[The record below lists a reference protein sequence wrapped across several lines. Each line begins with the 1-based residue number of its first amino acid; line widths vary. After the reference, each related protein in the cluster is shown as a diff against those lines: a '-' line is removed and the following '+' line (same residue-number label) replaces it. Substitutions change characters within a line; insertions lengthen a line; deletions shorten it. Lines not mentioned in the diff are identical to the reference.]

1 MSVGVSVLVP
11 AALMTHA
18 LAVVAALLSSRH
30 AAWCRRMAFGG
41 SALAS
46 ALTTSAAV
54 VVLTSGQPLA
64 GVLFTH
70 SASALV
76 VDYVVTPLSAW
87 FLLLLGVVAIP
98 VAIYSIGYMAH
109 AVRPSRTPTV
119 GVTFNVLI
127 AAVSVV
133 FVVNDVIG
141 FLFALASVWRLEL
154 MQLLL
159 QPALLGLVLA
169 AVATVFDTAA
179 RRRQALSRADTT
191 FDRLAPVEHDSRP
204 SGRSSVSPTP
214 ARTAVYR
221 SAGVSDSGGTP

>member
-1 MSVGVSVLVP
+1 MSTFGVSMLVP
-11 AALMTHA
+11 AALVAHA
-18 LAVVAALLSSRH
+18 LAVAASLASARR

-98 VAIYSIGYMAH
+98 VAIYSIGYRLDLLHEQPLAWAMPDYGSAASAQLPLH
-109 AVRPSRTPTV
+109 ARGLPQEQPP
-119 GVTFNVLI
+119 GY
-127 AAVSVV
+127 
-133 FVVNDVIG
+133 
-141 FLFALASVWRLEL
+141 
-154 MQLLL
+154 LLHL
-159 QPALLGLVLA
+159 WPGE
-169 AVATVFDTAA
+169 F
-179 RRRQALSRADTT
+179 
-191 FDRLAPVEHDSRP
+191 
-204 SGRSSVSPTP
+204 
-214 ARTAVYR
+214 
-221 SAGVSDSGGTP
+221 